1 MYQFIGLNTFGMHQG
16 AQSDRASI
24 ALNYFQY
31 SMNFFEPRVMEN
43 RNFYGITGMEF
54 PIIPYTVAILYKL
67 LGFNPALYRLIEA
80 GIFLLGQWSVWKISA
95 LFIPK
100 ISHRLLFNLLWISS
114 PILIF
119 YSANFLPEVP
129 ALSFSLFAWYQFFNY
144 YYHIEKR
151 QSLVLFTLFS
161 TLAALIKITYF
172 IPLIALLSII
182 LIQKKTTFPPI
193 PDPKKIFF
201 SILITITLVIS
212 WYGYAKYLTDLTYNQ
227 HFLQKINPSQNFTEL
242 IENSRYALNTWIDSF
257 YPRRFMILFLLIWI
271 FTLQKNFRNI
281 SLLGLLSLLLFLGFL
296 GIFFLFNKQFRYHD
310 YYFISAIPFV
320 VFMGFYIYEQHLS
333 NKQVFTGLIGILILI
348 GLYISP
354 FLNASHTRKL
364 VKASNTKGDYY
375 CQNIL
380 DNTKDFNNARQFLD
394 SNWGKGELIVA
405 FDPSPNTFLYY
416 LQRQGIRLAPDFDE
430 ALSIGI
436 IQTKINEKSLAT
448 KNIIINKYFNYPE
461 EHYIH
466 RLIEGKPIYQQGEIW
481 IFSLNQNIFKF

>member
-1 MYQFIGLNTFGMHQG
+1 
-16 AQSDRASI
+16 
-24 ALNYFQY
+24 
-31 SMNFFEPRVMEN
+31 
-43 RNFYGITGMEF
+43 
-54 PIIPYTVAILYKL
+54 
-67 LGFNPALYRLIEA
+67 
-80 GIFLLGQWSVWKISA
+80 
-95 LFIPK
+95 
-100 ISHRLLFNLLWISS
+100 
-114 PILIF
+114 
-119 YSANFLPEVP
+119 
-129 ALSFSLFAWYQFFNY
+129 
-144 YYHIEKR
+144 
-151 QSLVLFTLFS
+151 
-161 TLAALIKITYF
+161 
-172 IPLIALLSII
+172 
-182 LIQKKTTFPPI
+182 
-193 PDPKKIFF
+193 
-201 SILITITLVIS
+201 
-212 WYGYAKYLTDLTYNQ
+212 
-227 HFLQKINPSQNFTEL
+227 
-242 IENSRYALNTWIDSF
+242 
-257 YPRRFMILFLLIWI
+257 
-271 FTLQKNFRNI
+271 
-281 SLLGLLSLLLFLGFL
+281 
-296 GIFFLFNKQFRYHD
+296 
-310 YYFISAIPFV
+310 
-320 VFMGFYIYEQHLS
+320 MGFYIYEQHLS

-481 IFSLNQNIFKF
+481 IFSLNQNVFKF